1 MQRVRELGEPEAE
14 LRDHFEEIEVARP
27 FRRRFRAESL
37 QSGKGLPALVLQCV
51 EAFPDAS
58 AEFGGSFG
66 IAVTLVRAR
75 KLVEEELLA
84 AGEAV
89 RLVLEALDVV

>member
-1 MQRVRELGEPEAE
+1 M
-14 LRDHFEEIEVARP
+14 
-27 FRRRFRAESL
+27 
-37 QSGKGLPALVLQCV
+37 LQCV

-58 AEFGGSFG
+58 AEFGGGFG
-66 IAVTLVRAR
+66 VAITLVRAR
-75 KLVEEELLA
+75 KLVEEEFLA